1 MTMTLEHL
9 SQTVK
14 KTGPLSGRSPAI
26 KRIFRQIRKAASI
39 DIPILIQGETGTG
52 KELVG
57 RAIHQ
62 LSGCAGGPYVPVNL
76 SALPSE
82 IVASELFGHER
93 GAFTGAAALQKG
105 KFEQAQNGT
114 LFLDEIESIDEKIQV
129 TLLRVLEQRKFYR
142 LGGKRRIATNARITA
157 ASNESLRDLVA
168 QGIFRED
175 LFYRLDI
182 FPIQLPPLRK
192 RPEDVPDLLAEFIV
206 KYNQMLKKQ
215 ITSIDADCVY
225 MLQEY
230 DWPGNIRELK
240 NVVQRA
246 VLLCDGPEL
255 RIEHFPSRINNHH
268 AALPVV
274 SFKVGTPLEDVERSL
289 ILHTLEFVE
298 NNRTEAAD
306 LLGISRRA
314 LYNRLNKYDIK

>member
-1 MTMTLEHL
+1 MKLEHI
-9 SQTVK
+9 SHTSK
-14 KTGPLSGRSPAI
+14 KFGPLSGRSSAI
-26 KRIFRQIRKAASI
+26 RRVFKQIKKAASV

-57 RAIHQ
+57 RTIHQ
-62 LSGCAGGPYVPVNL
+62 LSGYADGPYIPINL
-76 SALPSE
+76 GAVPSE

-93 GAFTGAAALQKG
+93 GAFTGAAVQQRG
-105 KFEQAQNGT
+105 KFEHAQNGT

-142 LGGKRRIATNARITA
+142 LGGKRRISTNARITA
-157 ASNESLRDLVA
+157 ASNENLRELVD
-168 QGIFRED
+168 QGSFRED

-192 RPEDVPDLLAEFIV
+192 RQEDIPVLVAEFIV
-206 KYNQMLKKQ
+206 KYNQMFKKE
-215 ITSIDADCVY
+215 ITAVDPECLY

-246 VLLCDGPEL
+246 ILLCDGPEL
-255 RIEHFPSRINNHH
+255 RIEHLPSRVRSHQS
-268 AALPVV
+268 ALPVV
-274 SFKVGTPLEDVERSL
+274 SFKVGTPLEDMERSM
-289 ILHTLEFVE
+289 ILYTLELVE
-298 NNRTEAAD
+298 NNRTEAAN

-314 LYNRLNKYDIK
+314 LYNRLSKYHIQ

>member
-1 MTMTLEHL
+1 MTMKIEHI
-9 SQTVK
+9 SQTSQK
-14 KTGPLSGRSPAI
+14 MGPLSGHSKAI
-26 KRIFRQIRKAASI
+26 QRVFKQIRKAASV
-39 DIPILIQGETGTG
+39 DIPVLIQGETGTG

-62 LSGCAGGPYVPVNL
+62 QSKYAGGPYVPINL

-93 GAFTGAAALQKG
+93 GAFTGAAVQQKG

-142 LGGKRRIATNARITA
+142 LGGKRRIPTNARITA
-157 ASNESLRDLVA
+157 ASNENLRELVD
-168 QGIFRED
+168 QGTFRED

-182 FPIQLPPLRK
+182 FPIQIPPLRK
-192 RPEDVPDLLAEFIV
+192 RQEDIPILLSEFIM

-215 ITSIDADCVY
+215 ITGIDPDCVY

-255 RIEHFPSRINNHH
+255 HIEHFPSRVSNNH

-274 SFKVGTPLEDVERSL
+274 SFKVGTPLEAVERSV
-289 ILHTLEFVE
+289 IMHTLEFVD

-314 LYNRLNKYDIK
+314 LYNRLNKYGIK